1 MPLEEVGGDLGRPER
16 RAAEHLDEQVAVR
29 ADAVDLCALERG
41 GEPAQR
47 RVAGRRPG
55 HHLGQ
60 HRVVVGADLVAG
72 HEPGVEPDP
81 GARERAERD
90 VVRHLEAGEPAAL
103 RLPVAGRVL
112 GVEPDLDRVP
122 GRLRGRRH
130 AAALGHQQLL
140 LHEVE
145 TGHQL
150 GDRVLDLQPGVG
162 LEEEEARRRRAG
174 TPRCRRRRSRSPRPP
189 PAPRRAAR
197 HGRRR
202 PAPARVPP
210 RRPSGGGAAPSSPG
224 RRARRRRRGCRRAP
238 APRRAGRARRTARRT
253 RSRRRTRTAPPARP
267 ARRSAAA
274 GRGAAPRA
282 SRGHRRPRTP

>member
-1 MPLEEVGGDLGRPER
+1 MATSAAAER

-29 ADAVDLCALERG
+29 ADAVDLGALERG
-41 GEPAQR
+41 GEPACG

-103 RLPVAGRVL
+103 RLPVASRVL
-112 GVEPDLDRVP
+112 GVEPDLDGVP

-150 GDRVLDLQPGVG
+150 GHRVLDLQPGVR
-162 LEEEEARRRRAG
+162 LEEEEAVAVEQELHGAGADVADRLGRR
-174 TPRCRRRRSRSPRPP
+174 
-189 PAPRRAAR
+189 PRRVVQRR